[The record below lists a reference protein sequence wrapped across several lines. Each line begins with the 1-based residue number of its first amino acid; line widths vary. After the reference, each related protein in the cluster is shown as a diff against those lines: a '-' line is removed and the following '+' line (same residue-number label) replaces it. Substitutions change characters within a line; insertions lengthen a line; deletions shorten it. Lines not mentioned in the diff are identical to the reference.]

1 MFRVIKQNLLNQ
13 GRVGRYLSYA
23 TGEVILI
30 VAGIL
35 LAVSINT
42 WNEERRERKVVNGI
56 LSVLA
61 DDMEQ
66 DRKEVDRILK
76 YYNRKKST
84 FIKVSYD
91 SIAQR
96 DIPGCDSCFNLIA
109 SRQLFSVNT
118 RGLHQL
124 NEYYNYT
131 FGNRDQ
137 DSIIFDI
144 VNFYTTLMA
153 EVENFNHLID
163 DDVVGNLTYWR
174 GEYDW
179 FARFLQGKLDTED
192 WKYFGSQ
199 DYRNRVSFHHVLIY
213 DNYVP
218 ILESFQRNSD
228 KILKE
233 LDERLREGS
242 R

>member
-1 MFRVIKQNLLNQ
+1 MFRAIKQNLINQ

-23 TGEVILI
+23 AGEVVLI

-42 WNEERRERKVVNGI
+42 WNEERHERKVVNGI

-61 DDMEQ
+61 NDIEQ
-66 DRKEVDRILK
+66 DQKEVNRILK
-76 YYNRKKST
+76 YYNDKKSM
-84 FIKVSYD
+84 FIRVSHD
-91 SIAQR
+91 SIAEG
-96 DIPGCDSCFNLIA
+96 DIRGCDSCINLVA

-124 NEYYNYT
+124 NEYYNYA
-131 FGNRDQ
+131 FGNRDR
-137 DSIIFDI
+137 DSIVFDI
-144 VNFYTTLMA
+144 VNFYTTLTA

-174 GEYDW
+174 DKYDW
-179 FARFLQGKLDTED
+179 FARLMIGKLSTED
-192 WKYFGSQ
+192 WKYFASE
-199 DYRNRVSFHHVLIY
+199 DYRNRVAFHYVLIY

-218 ILESFQRNSD
+218 ILESFERNSE
-228 KILKE
+228 KIRNQ
-233 LDERLREGS
+233 LDERLKEDL
-242 R
+242 